1 MRRLIRR
8 LFNWATEDVYE
19 QGWQDGL
26 GMGIKA
32 ARVLLYEDLKRIGS
46 TGDNLEVPWSMV
58 DSLLKSKED

>member
-1 MRRLIRR
+1 MRRLTLR
-8 LFNWATEDVYE
+8 LYRWATEPAYE
-19 QGWQDGL
+19 QGWNDGL

-58 DSLLKSKED
+58 DSLLKPEKD